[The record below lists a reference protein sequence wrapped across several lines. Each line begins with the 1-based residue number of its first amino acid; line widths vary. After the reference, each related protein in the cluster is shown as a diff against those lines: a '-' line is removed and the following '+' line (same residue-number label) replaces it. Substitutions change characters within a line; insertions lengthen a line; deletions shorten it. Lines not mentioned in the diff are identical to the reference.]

1 MGLDIEA
8 LCLAKGLKLTEQR
21 RVIAQVIAEAQDHP
35 NVEEVYQR
43 ANAIDSK
50 ISLATVYRTVNLL
63 EGYGVIEK
71 LEFGDGRSRYEQKKD
86 AADHHHHLIDLTTG
100 KIIEFY
106 DEEIEILKA
115 NIAKKLGY
123 KLIDHR
129 LELFGVPLEQQ
140 DDEKIK

>member
-8 LCLAKGLKLTEQR
+8 LCLAKGLKLTDQR
-21 RVIAQVIAEAQDHP
+21 RVIAQVITSAQDHP
-35 NVEEVYQR
+35 NVEDVYQR
-43 ANAIDSK
+43 ANAIDNK

-63 EGYGVIEK
+63 EGYGLIEK
-71 LEFGDGRSRYEQKKD
+71 LEFGDGRARYEQKN
-86 AADHHHHLIDLTTG
+86 AETDHHHHLIDLSTG

-123 KLIDHR
+123 KLVDHR
-129 LELFGVPLEQQ
+129 LELFGIPLEQKN
-140 DDEKIK
+140 DE